1 MYIKMLNQKNQKNNS
16 ENFWS
21 GYSLGV
27 LSGGLLMYAFGTKK
41 GRETLK
47 KMLSQSETIED
58 NLSQLVELIKKT
70 KF

>member
-1 MYIKMLNQKNQKNNS
+1 MLNQKNQKNNS

>member
-1 MYIKMLNQKNQKNNS
+1 MLNQKNQKNNS

-47 KMLSQSETIED
+47 KMLNQSETIED